1 MIALSPDFAR
11 SRAPGILL
19 IGSHAD
25 DIEIGC
31 GGTVQWLL
39 ERFPKARITWVV
51 LSASAARAAE
61 ARKGARRLLARAT
74 KPEIIIGN
82 FRDAYFP
89 AQFEQLK
96 EFFDQLKRQVQ
107 PHLVFTHQ
115 RDDLHQDHRVTG
127 ELTWN
132 GFRDQLIL
140 EYETPKFDGGMGSP
154 AVFVPLAR
162 AQVQR
167 KIRLLMSVYGS
178 QRSKRWFTEE
188 TFAGLMRLRGIECNA
203 PGGYAEAFYGRK
215 LLLG

>member
-1 MIALSPDFAR
+1 MIPLSPDFAR

-19 IGSHAD
+19 IGAHAD
-25 DIEIGC
+25 DIELGC

-61 ARKGARRLLARAT
+61 ARKGARRLLARAE
-74 KPEIIIGN
+74 KPQVIIGN

-89 AQFEQLK
+89 AQFEQIK
-96 EFFDQLKRQVQ
+96 EFFDQLQRRVQ
-107 PHLVFTHQ
+107 PQLVFTHQ

-132 GFRDQLIL
+132 TFRDHLIL
-140 EYETPKFDGGMGSP
+140 EYEIPKYDGGMGSP

-167 KIRLLMSVYGS
+167 KLRLLMSVYGS

-203 PGGYAEAFYGRK
+203 PAGYAEAFYSRK